1 MKSNN
6 IVLSCK
12 CIREQNQ
19 FLLYVAG
26 SKLNILSLSVIL
38 FTLSYILFD
47 LWSVEEPYPYIKT
60 FCKQGYSFAV
70 IDKKMKHISIHSI

>member
-1 MKSNN
+1 MKSID

-26 SKLNILSLSVIL
+26 SKLIIHSLSVIA

-47 LWSVEEPYPYIKT
+47 LWSVEEPYPYTKT
-60 FCKQGYSFAV
+60 FCKQVYSFAV
-70 IDKKMKHISIHSI
+70 IHLKMQK

>member
-1 MKSNN
+1 MKSTD
-6 IVLSCK
+6 IVLSYK

-26 SKLNILSLSVIL
+26 SKFNILSLSVIA
-38 FTLSYILFD
+38 FTLSCILFD
-47 LWSVEEPYPYIKT
+47 VWSVEEPYPYTKT

-70 IDKKMKHISIHSI
+70 IHL